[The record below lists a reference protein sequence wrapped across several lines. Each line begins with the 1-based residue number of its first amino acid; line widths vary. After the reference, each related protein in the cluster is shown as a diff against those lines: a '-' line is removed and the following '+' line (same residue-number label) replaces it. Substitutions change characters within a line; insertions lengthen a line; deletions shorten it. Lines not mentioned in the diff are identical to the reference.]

1 VGDSR
6 RQKTH
11 QSYAARQSDP
21 LFCLAAPCIMRRLS
35 NQIAMTKINP
45 IDKHVGASLR
55 MRRLM
60 LNLTQEKMAPAEQL
74 WTRVRCI

>member
-1 VGDSR
+1 
-6 RQKTH
+6 
-11 QSYAARQSDP
+11 
-21 LFCLAAPCIMRRLS
+21 M
-35 NQIAMTKINP
+35 MKIKP
-45 IDKHVGASLR
+45 IDKHVGARLR